1 MPQRSQGV
9 ASLVR
14 HVCGLKERDRSLM
27 ASNVLP
33 MSSLSSFLLALF
45 DWMYALGSTPSMS
58 LVIDS
63 LSF

>member
-1 MPQRSQGV
+1 M
-9 ASLVR
+9 ASLVC

-33 MSSLSSFLLALF
+33 MSSMSSFLQTLF
-45 DWMYALGSTPSMS
+45 DWMYALGGTPSMS
-58 LVIDS
+58 LVNFIDS